1 MTVLQRGVAVTFGAP
16 VQGAKV
22 LSGTAAEALV
32 ASATPCN
39 GIWIGAPTAAH
50 TQGANSG
57 TVMVGFAAGAA
68 GANLAGGRPL
78 TNDNYD
84 GFLLLV
90 DDASKVYI
98 EGASGDGVEYQIY
111 K

>member
-1 MTVLQRGVAVTFGAP
+1 MVVAQRGVSSTFGNP
-16 VQGAKV
+16 TQGALT

-32 ASATPCN
+32 AESTPCN
-39 GIWIGAPTAAH
+39 GVWIGAPTAAH

-68 GANLAGGRPL
+68 GANLEGGRPL
-78 TNDNYD
+78 ATDNYD
-84 GFLLLV
+84 GFLLLI